1 MENYNMIKRLKKDDA
16 ILVVIDFQ
24 EKLMP
29 AMAGREEV
37 EDKAARLIRGC
48 RELGVPV
55 VVTQQYTRG
64 LGQTVPAVAEALGEF
79 EPIEKVTF
87 SCCSASEFND
97 ALEELGGE
105 QGRNSIII
113 IGCETHICVE
123 QTALDLMGIGYN
135 VFLVADGVQSRSCE
149 HKEISLR
156 RMEAAGAVV
165 TNYESVLY
173 EMLMSAKAP
182 QFKAISAIVK

>member
-1 MENYNMIKRLKKDDA
+1 MIKRLRKEEA

-29 AMAGREEV
+29 AMYDRADV

-48 RELGVPV
+48 KALGVPV
-55 VVTQQYTRG
+55 LVTQQYTRG
-64 LGQTVPAVAEALGEF
+64 LGQTVPVVAEALGEF
-79 EPIEKVTF
+79 EPVEKVTF
-87 SCCSASEFND
+87 SCCGCAAFND
-97 ALEELGGE
+97 ALEEAARE
-105 QGRNSIII
+105 TGRNSVII

-123 QTALDLMGIGYN
+123 QTALDLMGIGFD
-135 VFLVADGVQSRSCE
+135 VFMVADAVQSRSRE

-156 RMEAAGAVV
+156 RMEKAGAVV

-173 EMLMSAKAP
+173 EMLGSSRAP
-182 QFKAISAIVK
+182 EFKAISAIVK